1 MVAEFRTFWLDESG
15 STAIEYALLA
25 ALVSVASLGAF
36 GAIETATATVFNAV
50 AAELAMPS

>member
-1 MVAEFRTFWLDESG
+1 MIAEFRTFWLDESG
-15 STAIEYALLA
+15 ATAIEYSLLA

-50 AAELAMPS
+50 TAELAMPS